1 MSWGE
6 NGRFCP
12 HIFLMFLLTL
22 FHALLLCYLIL
33 LALGFW
39 LRHETKFHE
48 TADVAIVMGSQ
59 PFKALPRIQK
69 AADLYH
75 RGYVRKLI
83 LTGKPLV
90 NGLTEARWLRQQ
102 ALALGV
108 AEDDLLLEEA
118 ATNSKENMQFCRP
131 IIEAHNFRS
140 VIVIQQEFS
149 QVRGYLTAKKQFAGL
164 NLRLINQPATALP
177 YWDRWTW
184 MFHRIGWRHS
194 WATLSRLIRYRW
206 QGDL

>member
-1 MSWGE
+1 MM
-6 NGRFCP
+6 P
-12 HIFLMFLLTL
+12 
-22 FHALLLCYLIL
+22 LLLILNGLVLLYLL
-33 LALGFW
+33 LVVFGFW
-39 LRHETKFHE
+39 LRHETTFRE
-48 TADVAIVMGSQ
+48 TADVAIVMGSM

-75 RGYVRKLI
+75 RGFVRKLI

-90 NGLTEARWLRQQ
+90 DGQTEAQWLRRQ

-108 AEDDLLLEEA
+108 ADDDLLLEEG

-140 VIVIQQEFS
+140 VIIIQQEFS

-164 NLRLINQPATALP
+164 NVRLINQPATAKP
-177 YWDRWTW
+177 YWNKWTW
-184 MFHRIGWRHS
+184 MFHRLGWRYS
-194 WATLSRLIRYRW
+194 WATVSRLVRYRL